1 MTRRTGGLVVIVVVT
16 LLVLVIAPLVGGDW
30 LVPWDRGQTNDA
42 VARQILFQLRIPR
55 VLMGFIAGA
64 ALAVGGVAFQA
75 MFRNPLATPYTLG
88 VASGASL
95 GAVISFHCGLAF
107 ATWGFSTTALFA
119 LCGAIFTLLIV
130 YGISLWRAELSVATM
145 LLAGVA
151 MSFFNS
157 SLILILQYIS
167 DPVQVFHAFRWMLG
181 GLEGTV
187 GYDDLKVLSP
197 VVVIGCAV
205 ILGVRRE
212 LNLLALGDEWATAR
226 GVSLFR
232 MKALLLFVTG
242 IMVASVVAIC
252 GPIGFVCLIAPH
264 ITRLL
269 VGPEHGRL
277 IPAAALL
284 GGSLLVICDTVARTI
299 VAPTE
304 IPVGVITALLGGPF
318 FLWLLFAR
326 PLSWEWLS

>member
-1 MTRRTGGLVVIVVVT
+1 VNRWAGGFLVIVAVALVVLGVT
-16 LLVLVIAPLVGGDW
+16 PFAGGNW
-30 LVPWDRGQTNDA
+30 IVPWRATGPESL
-42 VARQILFQLRIPR
+42 VARQILFELRIPR
-55 VLMGFIAGA
+55 VLIGFVAGA

-95 GAVISFHCGLAF
+95 GAVISFQCGLAF
-107 ATWGFSTTALFA
+107 STWGFSTTAVFA
-119 LCGAIFTLLIV
+119 FLGAMATLLVV
-130 YGISLWRAELSVATM
+130 YAVAMWRAELSVATM

-157 SLILILQYIS
+157 SLILILQYLG

-181 GLEGTV
+181 GLEGTI
-187 GYDDLKVLSP
+187 GYDDLKVLLP
-197 VVVIGCAV
+197 VVLLSSVVVFA
-205 ILGVRRE
+205 LRRE

-226 GVSLFR
+226 GVPL
-232 MKALLLFVTG
+232 MKIKALLLFVTG
-242 IMVASVVAIC
+242 SMVASVVALC

-284 GGSLLVICDTVARTI
+284 GGAFLVVCDTVART
-299 VAPTE
+299 VLAPTE

-318 FLWLLFAR
+318 FLWLLFTR